1 MPFVLKKYVVKER
14 TKAFLFLM
22 NELEY
27 TQKEAQRLIAKGRLT
42 MNGEVMSHTSGFLEG
57 EISFICFEAETRG
70 LKPIFQTNEFA
81 IYDKPSGVLVHPQ
94 NRNTPYSIIDEAKY
108 AFGRDANIT
117 HRIDQETSGLLLIS
131 KNKESEKNL
140 KWLFESR
147 EIKKSYLALVHG
159 EFPSELYVD
168 EPLLRREDESAIVR
182 MVVRVHEEGKPSQ
195 TSFKRIRYYPEL
207 DMSLIEASPLTG
219 RQHQIRVHLFHVKHP
234 IVGDPIYG
242 QTEEDVLRFLDREIT
257 KEERIEKSG
266 ASRLMLHANQLCFRY
281 GAEPSKE
288 SLFCINSKDI
298 FASDPLSFLN

>member
-1 MPFVLKKYVVKER
+1 MPFVLKEFEVKAK

-22 NELEY
+22 KEMGY
-27 TQKEAQRLIAKGRLT
+27 TQKEAQRLIARGRLQV
-42 MNGEVMSHTSGFLEG
+42 NGEVMKHTGGYFEG
-57 EISFICFEAETRG
+57 TISFICFEGVSRG
-70 LKPIFQTNEFA
+70 LKPVFQTPDFA

-94 NRNTPYSIIDEAKY
+94 NRNTAYSMIDEAHA

-131 KNKESEKNL
+131 KHKEAERKL

-159 EFPSELYVD
+159 EFPNTLEVD
-168 EPLLRREDESAIVR
+168 VPLLRKEDESAVVR
-182 MVVRVHEEGKPSQ
+182 MVVRVHEDGKASQ
-195 TSFKRIRYYPEL
+195 TGFKRLCYYPEL
-207 DMSLIEASPLTG
+207 DMSLIECYPLTG

-242 QTEEDVLRFLDREIT
+242 QDDTDVLRFLDREIS

-266 ASRLMLHANQLCFRY
+266 ASRLMLHANQLCFSH
-281 GAEPSKE
+281 GSE
-288 SLFCINSKDI
+288 FCINSKDT
-298 FASDPLSFLN
+298 FATNPLSFLD